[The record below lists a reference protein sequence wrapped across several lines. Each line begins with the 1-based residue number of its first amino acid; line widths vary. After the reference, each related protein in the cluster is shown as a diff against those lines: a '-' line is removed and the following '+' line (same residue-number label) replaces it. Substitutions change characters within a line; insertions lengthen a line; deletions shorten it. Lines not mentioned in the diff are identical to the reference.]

1 MSFLLLYIEEIES
14 GRIIAGQELK
24 SVLKR
29 LKSDLDNPRYEYDE
43 KPGQIRIEFIE
54 RFCKHTKSPFN
65 GLPFKLELWEKA
77 FLEAAYGFKYK
88 ESGLRRFNEALL
100 LIARKNGKT
109 TFIAGIDLAEFF
121 LSKGGTDIVCAS
133 NTNDQASILFEEI
146 NNMREQSKALRNEK
160 RSKKNIFYIYSP
172 KNKNKIKKLS
182 AQSRNKDGYNIEV
195 GCIDEVHEMTDS
207 KVYDAI
213 KQSQSTKQE
222 PLIFIITTEGTTVDG
237 FLDNKLAY
245 VRKMIKGEI
254 NDEKILPWLYT
265 QDSTEEIFNDPSS
278 WQKSNPSLG
287 TIKMKSYFDDIMNK
301 ARNDMATKVTMLCKD
316 FNIKQ
321 IESGS
326 WLTFN
331 ELNNEEKYKLT
342 DLSDSY
348 AIGGVDL
355 SSTTDLTAAVLL
367 LVKNGKKYVIPHFFM
382 PSELVQKRVEEDKI
396 PYDIWVKKGYI
407 TLTQGNQNDFSLVT
421 QWFLKMTREFDI
433 RPLWIGYDP
442 WNSQYWVKEMEE
454 AGFTMEKI
462 RQGIYT
468 LSEPMKQLEGD
479 LKNKLINY
487 NNHPI
492 LKWCFA
498 NTQAKVDVNGNI
510 QPSKLNSKLKRID
523 GCVALIIAYAVLTRF
538 KNDYENMVSYE
549 VYKWDYLMFFKEKR
563 KL

>member
-1 MSFLLLYIEEIES
+1 MSFLLSYIDEIES
-14 GRIIAGQELK
+14 GRIIAGEELK
-24 SVLKR
+24 SVLKG
-29 LKSDLDNPRYEYDE
+29 LKDDLNNPRYIYDE

-65 GLPFKLELWEKA
+65 GQPFILELWEKA
-77 FLEAAYGFKYK
+77 LLECAYGFKMADT
-88 ESGLRRFNEALL
+88 GLRRFNEVIL

-109 TFIAGIDLAEFF
+109 TFVAGIDLAEFF
-121 LSKGGTDIVCAS
+121 LSSGGTDIVCAS

-213 KQSQSTKQE
+213 KQSQSTKKE
-222 PLIFIITTEGTTVDG
+222 PLIFIITTEGNTVDG
-237 FLDNKLAY
+237 FLDSKLDY
-245 VRKMIKGEI
+245 CRKMIKGEI
-254 NDEKILPWLYT
+254 KDERILPWLYT
-265 QDSTEEIFNDPSS
+265 QDSVEEVFEDPSS

-287 TIKMKSYFDDIMNK
+287 NIKLRSYLEDMMTK
-301 ARNDMATKVTMLCKD
+301 ASNDLSTRLTMLCKD
-316 FNIKQ
+316 FNVKQ
-321 IESGS
+321 LESGS
-326 WLTFN
+326 WLTYLD
-331 ELNNEEKYKLT
+331 LNNEEKFQIS
-342 DLSDSY
+342 DLSDRY

-367 LVKNGKKYVIPHFFM
+367 IIKNGKKYVIPHFFM
-382 PSELVQKRVEEDKI
+382 PSEVLQKRVEEDKI
-396 PYDIWVKKGYI
+396 PYDIWVKKGLV

-421 QWFLKMTREFDI
+421 KWFLSMVREHEI

-442 WNSQYWVKEMEE
+442 WNSQYWVKEMED

-462 RQGIYT
+462 RQGVYS
-468 LSEPMKQLEGD
+468 LSEPMKQLEAD
-479 LKNKLINY
+479 LKNKLVIY
-487 NNHPI
+487 DNNPI
-492 LKWCFA
+492 LKWCFS
-498 NTQAKVDVNGNI
+498 NTQAKMDVNGNI

-523 GCVALIIAYAVLTRF
+523 GCVALIIAYAVLNRF
-538 KNDYENMVSYE
+538 RNDYENMIS
-549 VYKWDYLMFFKEKR
+549 
-563 KL
+563 

>member
-1 MSFLLLYIEEIES
+1 MSFLLSYIEEIES

-54 RFCKHTKSPFN
+54 KFCKHTKSPFN
-65 GLPFKLELWEKA
+65 GMPFKLELWEKA

-382 PSELVQKRVEEDKI
+382 PSELIQKRVEEDKI

-523 GCVALIIAYAVLTRF
+523 GCVALIIAYAVLTRY
-538 KNDYENMVSYE
+538 KNDYENMVS
-549 VYKWDYLMFFKEKR
+549 
-563 KL
+563 

>member
-1 MSFLLLYIEEIES
+1 MSFFLSYLDEINS
-14 GRIIAGQELK
+14 GRIIAGEELK
-24 SVLKR
+24 SVLNGLKR
-29 LKSDLDNPRYEYDE
+29 DLDNPRYFYDE
-43 KPGQIRIEFIE
+43 KPGQLRIEFIE
-54 RFCKHTKSPFN
+54 KFCKHTKSPFN
-65 GLPFKLELWEKA
+65 GQPFLLELWEKA
-77 FLEAAYGFKYK
+77 FLEVAYGFKMS
-88 ESGLRRFNEALL
+88 ETGLRRFNEALL

-121 LSKGGTDIVCAS
+121 LSSGGTDIVCAS

-146 NNMREQSKALRNEK
+146 NNMREQSKVLSNEK

-213 KQSQSTKQE
+213 KQSQSTKKE

-237 FLDNKLAY
+237 FLDNKLAS

-254 NDEKILPWLYT
+254 QDERILPWLYT
-265 QDSTEEIFNDPSS
+265 QDNINEIFTDPSS

-321 IESGS
+321 IDSGS

-331 ELNNEEKYKLT
+331 ELNNTETYNISFLEG
-342 DLSDSY
+342 SY

-367 LVKNGKKYVIPHFFM
+367 VMKDGKNYVIPHFFM
-382 PSELVQKRVEEDKI
+382 PADLVQKRVEEDKI
-396 PYDIWVKKGYI
+396 PYDIWVKRGLI
-407 TLTQGNQNDFSLVT
+407 TLTQGNQNDFSKVT
-421 QWFLKMTREFDI
+421 EWFIKMVRVHNI
-433 RPLWIGYDP
+433 RPLWVGYDP

-454 AGFTMEKI
+454 AGFNMEKI

-479 LKNKLINY
+479 LKNKKVIY
-487 NNHPI
+487 NNNPI

-498 NTQAKVDVNGNI
+498 NTQAKVDLNGNI

-523 GCVALIIAYAVLTRF
+523 GCVALIIAYAVLTRY
-538 KNDYENMVSYE
+538 KTDYENMIS
-549 VYKWDYLMFFKEKR
+549 
-563 KL
+563 